1 MTSPALQMVFDAET
15 YLTWEE
21 LQTEKHEYFQ
31 GEVFA
36 MVGARRE
43 HVVVSGNLYAAFK
56 QRLRGG
62 PCQAYIA
69 DLKLRV
75 EAVEAFFYPD
85 VMVSCDPRDHA
96 ASQFIENPI
105 LIVEVLS
112 DSTAAFDRGGKF
124 AAYRTLPS
132 LREFVLVD
140 IPSRRV
146 ESFLRAPD
154 REWRFHEYLPED
166 GDCPFRSLGVSI
178 PFEEIFENLV
188 PAASGDDGEQSPG
201 APERQVQATSAEEG
215 ESLLPSLGQKNGF
228 V

>member
-1 MTSPALQMVFDAET
+1 MNEPALDKHFAASD
-15 YLTWEE
+15 YLSWEE
-21 LQTEKHEYFQ
+21 QQPDKHEYVR

-43 HVVVSGNLYAAFK
+43 HVVVALNLVTAFK

-62 PCQAYIA
+62 PCQAYVS

-75 EAVEAFFYPD
+75 EAADAFFYPN

-96 ASQFIENPI
+96 AGQFVEHPS

-112 DSTAAFDRGGKF
+112 ESTEAFDRGEKF

-132 LREFVLVD
+132 LREYVLVD

-146 ESFLRAPD
+146 EGFRRTADSDWL
-154 REWRFHEYLPED
+154 FHDHRPED
-166 GDCPFRSLGVSI
+166 GDCRFASIGVSV
-178 PFEEIFENLV
+178 PFDEIFENVAVDEAGRDLE
-188 PAASGDDGEQSPG
+188 AS
-201 APERQVQATSAEEG
+201 
-215 ESLLPSLGQKNGF
+215 
-228 V
+228 

>member
-1 MTSPALQMVFDAET
+1 MTSPATQTAFDAEA
-15 YLTWEE
+15 YLAWEDR
-21 LQTEKHEYFQ
+21 QAEKHEYLR

-62 PCQAYIA
+62 PCQAYVS
-69 DLKLRV
+69 DLKLRI
-75 EAVEAFFYPD
+75 EAVDAFFYPD

-96 ASQFIENPI
+96 AGQFIAHPT

-112 DSTAAFDRGGKF
+112 ESTAAFDRGEKF

-132 LREFVLVD
+132 LQEYVLVD

-146 ESFLRAPD
+146 ESFRRTADHDWL
-154 REWRFHEYLPED
+154 FHEHRPDL
-166 GDCPFRSLGVSI
+166 GDCHFPALGASI
-178 PFEEIFENLV
+178 PFDEIFENVV
-188 PAASGDDGEQSPG
+188 P
-201 APERQVQATSAEEG
+201 
-215 ESLLPSLGQKNGF
+215 ES
-228 V
+228 

>member
-1 MTSPALQMVFDAET
+1 MTSPATQTAFDAEA
-15 YLTWEE
+15 YLAWEE
-21 LQTEKHEYFQ
+21 QQADKHEYLR

-43 HVVVSGNLYAAFK
+43 HVVVSLNLAAAFK

-62 PCQAYIA
+62 PCQAYVS

-75 EAVEAFFYPD
+75 EAVDAFFYPD

-96 ASQFIENPI
+96 AGQFIAHPT

-112 DSTAAFDRGGKF
+112 ESTAAFDRGEKF

-132 LREFVLVD
+132 LQEYVLVD

-146 ESFLRAPD
+146 ESFRRTADHDWL
-154 REWRFHEYLPED
+154 FHEHRPDL
-166 GDCPFRSLGVSI
+166 GDCHFPALGVSI
-178 PFEEIFENLV
+178 PFDELFENVV
-188 PAASGDDGEQSPG
+188 P
-201 APERQVQATSAEEG
+201 
-215 ESLLPSLGQKNGF
+215 ES
-228 V
+228 

>member
-1 MTSPALQMVFDAET
+1 MTNPALQTAFDTEA
-15 YLTWEE
+15 YLAWEDQ
-21 LQTEKHEYFQ
+21 QTEKHEYIG

-75 EAVEAFFYPD
+75 EAVDAFFYPD

-96 ASQFIENPI
+96 ASQFIAHPI

-112 DSTAAFDRGGKF
+112 ESTASFDRGNKF

-132 LREFVLVD
+132 LQEYVLVD
-140 IPSRRV
+140 IQARRV
-146 ESFLRAPD
+146 ESFRRASD
-154 REWRFHEYLPED
+154 QDWLFHEYLPTG
-166 GDCPFRSLGVSI
+166 GDCLFRALEVSI
-178 PFEEIFENLV
+178 SFDEIFENLV
-188 PAASGDDGEQSPG
+188 PEGSGNGGKQSRVD
-201 APERQVQATSAEEG
+201 A
-215 ESLLPSLGQKNGF
+215 
-228 V
+228 